1 MSVIAVNQYNTKFHR
16 IDVPPHMG
24 SPTARRSTMGVGDA
38 VDNRPSDAAR
48 AVVVNFIL
56 SGRDSQMI

>member
-1 MSVIAVNQYNTKFHR
+1 MSVIAANQYDTKFYR

-24 SPTARRSTMGVGDA
+24 SPIARRSTMGVGDA
-38 VDNRPSDAAR
+38 ADNRPSDAVR

-56 SGRDSQMI
+56 SGEILR